1 MTPFEGE
8 IPQEKTRVKREQELR
23 KPSTVEGNLAA
34 LLMFAKSLKG
44 HTLSS
49 LA

>member
-8 IPQEKTRVKREQELR
+8 IPQEKTRVRREEQPE
-23 KPSTVEGNLAA
+23 KPLTVEGNLAA

-44 HTLSS
+44 HTISS